1 MPRVTWYSTWKQ
13 RAEAAAKEREDAG
26 KCFFA
31 WLDTARRL
39 EELGVDAMLERA
51 KLTKP
56 CYYRR
61 KKAPDTMTVQEIRE
75 LAKAVNLY
83 ALPEGREALLRMIG
97 AA

>member
-1 MPRVTWYSTWKQ
+1 MPRVTWYSTGKQ
-13 RAEAAAKEREDAG
+13 RAEATAKEREDAG

-61 KKAPDTMTVQEIRE
+61 KKAPDILRIR
-75 LAKAVNLY
+75 K
-83 ALPEGREALLRMIG
+83 
-97 AA
+97 